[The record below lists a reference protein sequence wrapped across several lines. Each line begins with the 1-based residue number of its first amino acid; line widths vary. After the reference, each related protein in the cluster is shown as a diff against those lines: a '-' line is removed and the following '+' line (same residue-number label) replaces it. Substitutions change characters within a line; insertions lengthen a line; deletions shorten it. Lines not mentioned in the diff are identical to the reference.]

1 MDYACRAMVH
11 LALRVDAHTP
21 TRLEEIAQREDVS
34 ANFLVQ
40 ILNDLKRGGLIVSR
54 RGKGGGYLLA
64 RVPESISLAE
74 IIQAVEPGMLVLP
87 DAGGGESGP
96 AVRQTWKRVSGV
108 LQGCVESIT
117 LRQLADHKEA
127 PMYHI

>member
-1 MDYACRAMVH
+1 MVH
-11 LALRVDAHTP
+11 LAGRADSATP
-21 TRLEEIAQREDVS
+21 TRLEEIAQREAVS

-64 RVPESISLAE
+64 RVPETISLAE
-74 IIQAVEPGMLVLP
+74 IIRAVEPGMLSLP
-87 DAGGGESGP
+87 DAGGGESGA
-96 AVRQTWKRVSGV
+96 AVRQTWEKVSAT
-108 LQGCVESIT
+108 LRQCVESIS
-117 LRQLADHKEA
+117 LRQLAGCEGA